1 VLLAGLAVVAWF
13 VLGQGGSEE
22 PAKPR
27 GAGSTATTATIASR
41 APAPPVPVD
50 RLAGAMVVA
59 AVERSSG
66 PSPALLRRTRAGHV
80 GGVIV
85 ADTGPADGGALV
97 RRLQAAAR
105 EAGRAPLLVMTDQEG
120 GLVRRW
126 TDLAPAASAAELGRG
141 GAQAAGAVARDAGCD
156 LLANGV
162 TLDLAPVA
170 DAATAPNG
178 FVARQGR
185 AFATTSKAAAPY
197 VAAFVRGLQRGGV
210 GATIK
215 HFPGLGSTVVTTDED
230 TTAESPDP
238 GSVAAFTAGIE
249 AGADAVMAASAT
261 YASGRFATGGP
272 AVASKETIARLR
284 ALGFRGVVM
293 TDALDAPGIV
303 ENPRLAGIAV
313 DAVRAGVD
321 VLLYADPSGAAAER
335 ARGALVAAV
344 RDGDLPRSRLTR
356 AWERIGALR
365 RALAAHARDADCG

>member
-1 VLLAGLAVVAWF
+1 R
-13 VLGQGGSEE
+13 GGSE
-22 PAKPR
+22 PGGGAR
-27 GAGSTATTATIASR
+27 GTTAT
-41 APAPPVPVD
+41 APATQARPPQVPLD
-50 RLAGAMVVA
+50 RLAGAMVIA

-66 PSPALLRRTRAGHV
+66 PTATLLRRIRAGRV

-85 ADTGPADGGALV
+85 ADTGPADGGALA
-97 RRLQAAAR
+97 RRLQGAAR
-105 EAGRAPLLVMTDQEG
+105 EAGRPPLLVVTDQEG

-126 TDLAPAASAAELGRG
+126 TDLAPAASAAELGRQGTDATG
-141 GAQAAGAVARDAGCD
+141 GAAHAAGCD

-170 DAATAPNG
+170 DAATAPDG
-178 FVARQGR
+178 FIARQGR
-185 AFATTSKAAAPY
+185 AFAGTSKAAAPY
-197 VAAFVRGLQRGGV
+197 VAAFVRGLHRGGV

-215 HFPGLGSTVVTTDED
+215 HFPGLGATVVTTDED

-261 YASGRFATGGP
+261 YAEGRFATGGP
-272 AVASKETIARLR
+272 AVASKETIGRLR
-284 ALGFRGVVM
+284 GLGFRGVVM

-303 ENPRLAGIAV
+303 DNPRLRDIAV

-321 VLLYADPSGAAAER
+321 VLLYAEPSGAAAER

-344 RDGDLPRSRLTR
+344 RAGDLPRSRLTE
-356 AWERIGALR
+356 AWDRNGALKR
-365 RALAAHARDADCG
+365 VLAGRARDADCG